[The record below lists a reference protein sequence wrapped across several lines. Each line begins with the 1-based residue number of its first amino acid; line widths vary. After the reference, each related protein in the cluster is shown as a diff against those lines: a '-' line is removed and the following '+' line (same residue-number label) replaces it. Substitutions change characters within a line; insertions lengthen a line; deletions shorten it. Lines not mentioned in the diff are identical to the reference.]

1 MITLKKIYSLAE
13 CYNVPVEDVLFVALN
28 IYGASFECDF
38 NRMRMAIHTIDQDL
52 FKYSHALG
60 IKDYYFALP
69 INESSPFSVVDG
81 KLLFDNQEIADAI
94 DPSEDFCDSNYPR
107 RNGTVLNINPNSRTS
122 CRGCEFC
129 YTGYQVPRD
138 MKRMACAS
146 DIKDFF
152 DNWMDE
158 RKINDLSGFFQIAV
172 VTGCY
177 ESNNDLSLFLILLRE
192 ILNQYKF
199 KGEIFYLG
207 SQITNKETLN
217 KLQLIQP
224 FCYSISLECFENRKT
239 LLRDKKSSMSI
250 ESAFKLMDFA
260 KSVGHRVNFSY
271 VLGLESLFTVE
282 KYFSLAKRFI
292 NSFPIVNTIQLHKY
306 HNASLLTPEAVNIE
320 YFFEARKILERIFI
334 DTDMRPREWENYR
347 SLWFLNFADEKL
359 TGIRTP

>member
-13 CYNVPVEDVLFVALN
+13 SYSVPVEDVLFVALN
-28 IYGASFECDF
+28 IYGAAFKYDF
-38 NRMRMAIHTIDQDL
+38 NRMRLGVHTIEQDV
-52 FKYSHALG
+52 FKYSHSLG
-60 IKDYYFALP
+60 IKDFYFALP
-69 INESSPFSVVDG
+69 INESSPFSVIDG

-94 DPSEDFCDSNYPR
+94 EPSEDFCDSNYPR

-122 CRGCEFC
+122 CRGCKFC

-138 MKRMACAS
+138 MKRMACAA
-146 DIKDFF
+146 DIKEFF
-152 DNWMDE
+152 DNWMAE
-158 RKINDLSGFFQIAV
+158 KKLPDLSSLVQVAV

-177 ESNNDLSLFLILLRE
+177 NSNSELSSFLILLRE
-192 ILNQYKF
+192 ILNQYQF

-207 SQITNKETLN
+207 SQITNKETLG
-217 KLQLIQP
+217 KLKSIQP
-224 FCYSISLECFENRKT
+224 FCYCVSLECFENRNT
-239 LLRDKKSSMSI
+239 LLRDKKSSMTV
-250 ESAFKLMDFA
+250 ESAFRLMDFA

-306 HNASLLTPEAVNIE
+306 HSASLLTPEAVNIE
-320 YFFEARKILERIFI
+320 YFFEARKLLERIFV

-347 SLWFLNFADEKL
+347 SLWFLKFAEEKL